1 MREHDY
7 FFPTCHNVY
16 KDFSFLLPSFLSCI
30 EIVFGVIPSGKSVMY
45 KKAKPKIIH
54 KIHTWTNGGTLCSF
68 DVRSLTHGTTPSWS
82 GIVTS
87 SIPSLVSLTAL
98 WTTLTPLRPTWPAS
112 THWKI
117 RFVQFNWDT
126 ENCGEH
132 AQNIAMNSFY
142 PFLSTLWQQ
151 PLPKALVNN
160 CTQET
165 SLHAALGGNGSPRI
179 AFSLILAK
187 A

>member
-1 MREHDY
+1 MRL
-7 FFPTCHNVY
+7 FLWFSNTVY
-16 KDFSFLLPSFLSCI
+16 KDFHSFYLLSCLVLRLYLVSFHL
-30 EIVFGVIPSGKSVMY
+30 EKALCT
-45 KKAKPKIIH
+45 KKQSRKIH

-68 DVRSLTHGTTPSWS
+68 DVRSLTHGTSPSWS

-132 AQNIAMNSFY
+132 AQNIAMNSFT
-142 PFLSTLWQQ
+142 PFLSTLWLQ